1 MNLLPHLAGWV
12 VKGCWRR
19 IAPKGL
25 GLWIAV
31 AGVSLRNLSLADMK
45 SESASSVEM
54 QRLGLTLRALRI
66 KRKWTLKDFEN
77 ACGSQIK
84 DVVLGTYE
92 RGSRSISVGKLILIA
107 SVYEVPVSI
116 FFTENRSL
124 GALESPN
131 QLTIDIRKLREVT
144 ETRYPDTISML
155 NKFVMGIIDIRRD
168 WNGEILSLRKS
179 DLTQL
184 AILSSQSVELIIEEF
199 RLLNLL
205 FNFKG

>member
-25 GLWIAV
+25 GLWIAT

-116 FFTENRSL
+116 FFTENRPL

>member
-25 GLWIAV
+25 GLWIAT

-45 SESASSVEM
+45 SESANSVEM

-116 FFTENRSL
+116 FFTENRPL

-184 AILSSQSVELIIEEF
+184 AILSSQSVELIIEEL

>member
-45 SESASSVEM
+45 SESANSVEM

>member
-25 GLWIAV
+25 GLWIAT

-45 SESASSVEM
+45 SESANSVEM

-116 FFTENRSL
+116 FFTENRPL

>member
-1 MNLLPHLAGWV
+1 M
-12 VKGCWRR
+12 
-19 IAPKGL
+19 
-25 GLWIAV
+25 

-116 FFTENRSL
+116 FFTENRPL

>member
-25 GLWIAV
+25 GLWIAT

-45 SESASSVEM
+45 SESASNVEM

-184 AILSSQSVELIIEEF
+184 AILSSQSVELIIEEL